1 MERIEIINIHVT
13 REYHRELGVDRETV
27 VEIMESIYAAAYTE
41 GRKWQ
46 KAEIQRCAR
55 KTNGDGYIPS
65 GYASGAYIVP
75 GFVLEP
81 DPEVKP

>member
-1 MERIEIINIHVT
+1 MTRIEIINEHVV
-13 REYHRELGVDRETV
+13 REYHRETGTDQGTTQ
-27 VEIMESIYAAAYTE
+27 EIMESLYTKAYTE
-41 GRKWQ
+41 GKIWQ
-46 KAEIQRCAR
+46 KAEIRRCSR
-55 KTNGDGYIPS
+55 LTNGDGYIPS